1 MPNQIKEFARSE
13 FTEQVQVMKWLKL
26 KYPDILVNSSPAGA
40 RYGRGK
46 EAIIRGAMQKRA
58 GASKGFPDIFIYQ
71 PVDHISIGA
80 NVCSSMSDSLNSLF
94 KKVIKKDTVVRS
106 PGDIRHTWF
115 CGLAIEMKREK
126 GGVVSDEQQAW
137 IDGLNNAGYKAVVCR
152 GYDEA
157 IKTITEY
164 LGEGVTN
171 DRV

>member
-1 MPNQIKEFARSE
+1 MPNQIKEFACSE

-71 PVDHISIGA
+71 PVKHISIGK
-80 NVCSSMSDSLNSLF
+80 NVCYNISDRPNLLF
-94 KKVIKKDTVVRS
+94 KEVVKKDTDTRLS
-106 PGDIRHTWF
+106 GDIRHTWYW
-115 CGLAIEMKREK
+115 GLAIEMKREK

-137 IDGLNNAGYKAVVCR
+137 IDGLNNSGYKAVVCR